1 VGLEGGLRTGGA
13 RPGGLGVEEEPYGP
27 DGAGG
32 DGARVSRG
40 GVTSGL
46 RARASVSGERE
57 KAMGV
62 SREREEAML
71 RAHQVSSSED
81 AQGFFTRYE
90 EGGDVFPRRGNTC
103 ALVLLP
109 PSCYHGAPA
118 RSATRRR
125 IRLVLCRRALVLMPT
140 N

>member
-1 VGLEGGLRTGGA
+1 MEGGFRTGGA
-13 RPGGLGVEEEPYGP
+13 RQGGLGVDEEPYGP

-57 KAMGV
+57 KAMSV

-71 RAHQVSSSED
+71 RENQASSNED

-90 EGGDVFPRRGNTC
+90 EGMSSETC
-103 ALVLLP
+103 
-109 PSCYHGAPA
+109 S
-118 RSATRRR
+118 
-125 IRLVLCRRALVLMPT
+125 RAAGKHEY
-140 N
+140 